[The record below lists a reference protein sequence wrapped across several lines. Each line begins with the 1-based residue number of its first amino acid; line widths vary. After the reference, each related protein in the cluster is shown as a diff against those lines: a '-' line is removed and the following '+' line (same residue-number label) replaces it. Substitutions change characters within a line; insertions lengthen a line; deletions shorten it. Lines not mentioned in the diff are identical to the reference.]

1 MKTFGKPTAPRG
13 IPTVQLK
20 GGITQEDLIRLEMRK
35 KELYLDYN
43 KADKYL
49 MYIEAKNNKTI
60 PQNAIVPV
68 KQISLR
74 TQSD

>member
-1 MKTFGKPTAPRG
+1 
-13 IPTVQLK
+13 
-20 GGITQEDLIRLEMRK
+20 MRK

-60 PQNAIVPV
+60 PQNASVPV